1 MSKVTYIIK
10 ASNDVLNEKT
20 AAILVQVVK
29 KNYITS
35 AEVREAL
42 AETMNAS
49 SVNSNIGVLIKKGLI
64 EKSGD
69 GLIVSAEGQEIINQ
83 AAVIYAEENAPELL
97 EKRNT
102 RKARPITDQMEA
114 DKNLMME
121 LLATKDN
128 LFTIK
133 KLDVYRSNFIAVLEK
148 RTFGIRSFEVSNKGN
163 FRISGYKMTEEQV
176 KHFEDL
182 GMVAKHSKNGNVYLD
197 IPRTQENIEN
207 IIHAVDTL

>member
-1 MSKVTYIIK
+1 
-10 ASNDVLNEKT
+10 
-20 AAILVQVVK
+20 
-29 KNYITS
+29 
-35 AEVREAL
+35 
-42 AETMNAS
+42 
-49 SVNSNIGVLIKKGLI
+49 
-64 EKSGD
+64 
-69 GLIVSAEGQEIINQ
+69 
-83 AAVIYAEENAPELL
+83 
-97 EKRNT
+97 
-102 RKARPITDQMEA
+102 MEA

-182 GMVAKHSKNGNVYLD
+182 GMVAKHSKTAMYTWTFHALRKTLKTSSTLLTLCNKEIKDEHEKPECSNR
-197 IPRTQENIEN
+197 PRQKVNEPSSDFE
-207 IIHAVDTL
+207 

>member
-1 MSKVTYIIK
+1 MSKVIYIVK
-10 ASNDVLNEKT
+10 ASENSISENAANVL
-20 AAILVQVVK
+20 IVVAK
-29 KNYITS
+29 KDFITS
-35 AEVREAL
+35 SEVRDIL
-42 AETMNAS
+42 ADKLSAA

-182 GMVAKHSKNGNVYLD
+182 GMVAK
-197 IPRTQENIEN
+197 
-207 IIHAVDTL
+207 